1 MDPLMTHFPLA
12 AFSRAGPDDAYAKHG
27 FALSTSDNKE
37 FFCGFE
43 QDDQSLAFKSIRQ
56 YPGSHEPGDKQ
67 FVRMDADIRTDRPV
81 FLGPDEMVRKGLAA
95 IVFPTDYDARVRNG
109 LPAELTKTLYMTEV
123 EKDIAVNGEAPGSD
137 YPLDGFARRAL
148 YALASDRA
156 VGQSGSSVPLEAGRH
171 LADKLKKGLASL
183 ISKYSETTPETRF

>member
-12 AFSRAGPDDAYAKHG
+12 AFSKAGPDEGYAKRG
-27 FALSTSDNKE
+27 FALSARDKEE

-43 QDDQSLAFKSIRQ
+43 QDDQTLAFKSIRQ
-56 YPGSHEPGDKQ
+56 TPDGQKPAGGQVVCDKS
-67 FVRMDADIRTDRPV
+67 DIRTDKPV
-81 FLGPDEMVRKGLAA
+81 FLGPDEMAKRGIAA

-109 LPAELTKTLYMTEV
+109 LPSTLTKTLYMTEV

-137 YPLDGFARRAL
+137 YPLDGFAQRAL

-156 VGQSGSSVPLEAGRH
+156 VGHAGSSVPLEAGRH
-171 LADKLKKGLASL
+171 FADRLKKGLASL